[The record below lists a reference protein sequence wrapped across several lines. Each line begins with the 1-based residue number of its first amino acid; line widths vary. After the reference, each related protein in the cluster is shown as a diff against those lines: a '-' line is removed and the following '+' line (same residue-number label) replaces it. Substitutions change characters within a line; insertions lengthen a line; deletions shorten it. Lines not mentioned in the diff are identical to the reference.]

1 MPGTRVAT
9 SDGCATGAR
18 ARSQSENGAYAP
30 PSVASDRSN
39 RSLPSPSPPS
49 SSPPSPLDALNARES
64 EDENEVVVVVVAR
77 RRVARVVNAAIARVV
92 IVRLMG

>member
-1 MPGTRVAT
+1 
-9 SDGCATGAR
+9 
-18 ARSQSENGAYAP
+18 
-30 PSVASDRSN
+30 
-39 RSLPSPSPPS
+39 LPSPSPPS